1 MDAAQTLTDM
11 ARTILDH
18 AFHMTIVD
26 FFSDR
31 VEDEYGETTPIESVP
46 SQFLDDAAL
55 SIRGAVMINLFLT
68 KNDVFTAICHSIFN
82 MPLHVSQVWSQYDEP
97 TRRALVAEAFAGDQ
111 MTVH

>member
-68 KNDVFTAICHSIFN
+68 EKRCFYGY
-82 MPLHVSQVWSQYDEP
+82 LSQHIQHASACQP
-97 TRRALVAEAFAGDQ
+97 SLVAI
-111 MTVH
+111 